1 MRNLTT
7 RICPRYQPNEN
18 SLFRLIMN
26 SKASDQLHQ
35 LAGMFSYPVVLLA
48 NKLASIFNDA
58 DEEKYHYIAQLI
70 NFEQRTTYQP
80 MVIRGLVQTLEQH
93 ITNTLPIDFNVHTI
107 INSFSRVSLH
117 NQFVNSVHLIT
128 NIRCRP
134 ICQKKLKFEK
144 TEIIVHDIEQWYSAT
159 LFIGKCTHSYSN
171 LTTKQKQFIAYPN
184 FVLKNRTKEF
194 TTQSFDNG
202 KYIFIHG
209 HHPYSRDLLLLFES
223 EIVELRASF
232 MGFADTLNSF
242 SDRRSTPRVKIDR
255 RHLEESFLA
264 YQLVQF
270 DLFMGQKMVSIPHY
284 FVDLSNDIFCQFP
297 RRYIAFVYFWS
308 NHKSFVGPCSSQCS
322 EAAVMDGHVKSRRR
336 ICNYKDAAVSTS
348 EYEKIVKGCH
358 ATPVRDSKYCPDH
371 AFANNDES
379 KTPETSIQPPA
390 NGERFPKR
398 TQVRWSTD
406 CEQQTSCKTLKRKV
420 NAYVRKCTRSFG
432 LIAQV
437 FNCWVI
443 TAFSE
448 IYRSETIKQIL
459 DMIFT
464 AIRSKLSLLLHV
476 PLTNTTLFALSLK
489 CLSISIHLRWWL
501 SLHWA
506 FYETPKRWHYQIY
519 TSSPQARYCA
529 MVDRPNAR

>member
-1 MRNLTT
+1 MWKHCHTMRPLNT
-7 RICPRYQPNEN
+7 RTCPRYQDIEN

-35 LAGMFSYPVVLLA
+35 LVGMFSYPVVLLA

-80 MVIRGLVQTLEQH
+80 MVIRGLVQTLQQH

-107 INSFSRVSLH
+107 INRFSRVSLH
-117 NQFVNSVHLIT
+117 NQFVNYVNLIT
-128 NIRCRP
+128 HIRCCP
-134 ICQKKLKFEK
+134 VCQQKLKFEK
-144 TEIIVHDIEQWYSAT
+144 TEIIVHDIEQSHSAT

-171 LTTKQKQFIAYPN
+171 LATKQKPFIAYPN

-194 TTQSFDNG
+194 TAQSFDNG
-202 KYIFIHG
+202 EYVFING
-209 HHPYSRDLLLLFES
+209 HHAYSRDLLLLFES
-223 EIVELRASF
+223 DIVELRASF
-232 MGFADTLNSF
+232 MGFADALNSF

-270 DLFMGQKMVSIPHY
+270 DLFMGQQIVSIPHY
-284 FVDLSNDIFCQFP
+284 VVDLSNYIFCQFP

-308 NHKSFVGPCSSQCS
+308 NHKSFVGPCSNQCS
-322 EAAVMDGHVKSRRR
+322 EAAVMDGYVKSRRR
-336 ICNYKDAAVSTS
+336 ICNYKDVTVSTN
-348 EYEKIVKGCH
+348 EYDRIVKGCH
-358 ATPVRDSKYCPDH
+358 ATPVRGSKYCDDH

-379 KTPETSIQPPA
+379 IAPETSIQPTV
-390 NGERFPKR
+390 NGERFSKR
-398 TQVRWSTD
+398 TQVRRSTEY
-406 CEQQTSCKTLKRKV
+406 EQQTSCKTLKRKV

-437 FNCWVI
+437 FNCRVI
-443 TAFSE
+443 IAFSE

-464 AIRSKLSLLLHV
+464 AIRSEFSLLLHV
-476 PLTNTTLFALSLK
+476 PATSTTLFALSL
-489 CLSISIHLRWWL
+489 
-501 SLHWA
+501 
-506 FYETPKRWHYQIY
+506 
-519 TSSPQARYCA
+519 
-529 MVDRPNAR
+529 